1 MAGEDV
7 SERLAPRPFQIS
19 QSGYRLSG
27 ADTEGHRPHQWARN
41 LLVSPAGLAPILQPH
56 SLPSSEPPSDAGV
69 TSYLLVCIETDGPLA
84 SHQDQMTPMAPLSP
98 SQQDRTFAVLT
109 PIEPRHH
116 LVLEGQSG
124 AVLPAWGAAPHAPA
138 VTAPLGTA
146 PPLAHLSMLSVRLC
160 SAPLSVSPFCP
171 VVKGFQ

>member
-1 MAGEDV
+1 M
-7 SERLAPRPFQIS
+7 PRAFPELTELRYQ
-19 QSGYRLSG
+19 LSG
-27 ADTEGHRPHQWARN
+27 ADTEGHRPHRWVRN
-41 LLVSPAGLAPILQPH
+41 LLVSPTGLAPILQPH
-56 SLPSSEPPSDAGV
+56 SLASSEPPSDSGF
-69 TSYLLVCIETDGPLA
+69 TSYLLVCIETDGPLV
-84 SHQDQMTPMAPLSP
+84 SHQDQMMPMARLSP
-98 SQQDRTFAVLT
+98 FQQDRTFAVLT
-109 PIEPRHH
+109 LIEPRHH

-146 PPLAHLSMLSVRLC
+146 PPLAHSSMLSVRLC